1 MKMKSIE
8 SRIVTNNLTLPSR
21 VNGEGLEVFVNQS
34 ELMVWVRFYTE
45 GQANSCNNASF
56 NKKLN
61 GFNAPEFL
69 IF

>member
-34 ELMVWVRFYTE
+34 ELMV
-45 GQANSCNNASF
+45 
-56 NKKLN
+56 
-61 GFNAPEFL
+61 
-69 IF
+69 